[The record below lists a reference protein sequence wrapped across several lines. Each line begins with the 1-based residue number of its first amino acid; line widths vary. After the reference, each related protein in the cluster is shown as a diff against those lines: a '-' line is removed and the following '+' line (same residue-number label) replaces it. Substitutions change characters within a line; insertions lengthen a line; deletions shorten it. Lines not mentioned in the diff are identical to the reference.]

1 MRAFILIAGFLA
13 LGACSKNGQQDNS
26 LNVDEDQVAQNIVSN
41 DVTALDAVTG
51 DAANMAA
58 AASIEDL
65 ADLSN
70 DAGNTQA
77 VPKPTPETRNSSSSP
92 APKPKPK
99 PAPAPQPSNSA
110 ENAL

>member
-1 MRAFILIAGFLA
+1 MRALILIAGFLA
-13 LGACSKNGQQDNS
+13 LGACSKNDQQDNS

-58 AASIEDL
+58 AASIEDV
-65 ADLSN
+65 ANLSN

-77 VPKPTPETRNSSSSP
+77 VPRPTPETRSSPSSP
-92 APKPKPK
+92 APKPK

-110 ENAL
+110 ENAF